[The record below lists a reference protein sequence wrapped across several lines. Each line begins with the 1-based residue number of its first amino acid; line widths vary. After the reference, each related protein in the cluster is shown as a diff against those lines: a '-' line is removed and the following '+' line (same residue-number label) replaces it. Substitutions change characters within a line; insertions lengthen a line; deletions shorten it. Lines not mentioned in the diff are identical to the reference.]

1 MPHQRLFP
9 PQAAISEKREV
20 VTKRS
25 WRVSSRNDI
34 LAVIETLGRERAVGR
49 LTLNFGPGGSVNA
62 MEFEERG
69 ERAS

>member
-1 MPHQRLFP
+1 MANRVFP
-9 PQAAISEKREV
+9 PQSAISEKREV

-34 LAVIETLGRERAVGR
+34 LAVIETLSKERAIGR
-49 LTLNFGPGGSVNA
+49 LTLNFGPGGTVGM

-69 ERAS
+69 VKAS